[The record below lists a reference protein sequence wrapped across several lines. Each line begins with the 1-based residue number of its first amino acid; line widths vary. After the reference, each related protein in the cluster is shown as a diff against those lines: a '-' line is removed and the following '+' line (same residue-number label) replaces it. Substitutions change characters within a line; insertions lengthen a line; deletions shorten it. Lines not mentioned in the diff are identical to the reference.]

1 MQSHYVVPMV
11 PDDEPTERHPRTG
24 IWARYRRGIRAGLP
38 FAPTIV
44 VLGVSFG
51 VLARAEGI
59 GVLPAVAMSALTFA
73 ASAQFAAVSVFGAG
87 GGVLAAVVAGVLLNA
102 RYGPMGVALAPSM
115 RGGAV
120 RRAVDA
126 QAMVDTSWALASR
139 GGGRFDRHMLIGATI
154 PQYPAWVGGTAIGV
168 VGGSLIGDPER
179 FGLDAIF
186 TTFFLALLAR
196 ELSDRRAVAVA
207 VLAALVAL
215 ALLPV
220 APPGVPVIA
229 ACAAA
234 LVGLRWR

>member
-1 MQSHYVVPMV
+1 MV
-11 PDDEPTERHPRTG
+11 SEEQPGERRARTG
-24 IWARYRRGIRAGLP
+24 RWARYRPGIRAGLQ
-38 FAPTIV
+38 FAPTV
-44 VLGVSFG
+44 LVLGVSFG

-59 GVLPAVAMSALTFA
+59 GVAPAIVMSALTFA

-115 RGGAV
+115 RGGPV

-139 GGGRFDRHMLIGATI
+139 GGGRFDRHLMIGATI

-168 VGGSLIGDPER
+168 LGGSFIGDPER

-196 ELSDRRAVAVA
+196 ELSDRRTVVVA

-215 ALLPV
+215 VLLPLT
-220 APPGVPVIA
+220 PPGVPVIA

-234 LVGLRWR
+234 VAGLRSR